1 MKKSLVLVFALLI
14 AVLLCACTVDLQYAD
29 PKVIKID
36 VGGIGKTEYV
46 ACDAIDI
53 DGATL
58 TLTYDNSSVETIDL
72 TLDMLDPTS
81 FDMDTPGTYSVK
93 VNYEKISTYFTITVV
108 SWDLL
113 SVELNSLPY
122 VTEYVVGEEIDTEG
136 ATILCTFAGKKT
148 KTYNVTPDM
157 LQTYDNTTPG
167 LKNVYLT
174 YRGVVMT
181 FSVSYFE
188 KTPTGIKIVDDA
200 TDNYVYQ
207 GLGDRFDIT
216 GMTVRITY
224 DNMQAPEYVA
234 KDIERDLFVSID
246 DSEAGTVTAVLMYN
260 PTDYAREFAYVY
272 YGEPKVNV
280 GDIVK
285 PLDELASN
293 KLVRD
298 GQAIALDPI
307 LSKSYGTV
315 KSIVDN
321 GNSTSTMII
330 DTAVSYSL
338 TEVAVQVGDVV
349 DNGDYV
355 GRIGKE
361 TAEYAKGGGV
371 VEDVNNGVVTI
382 RTAPTTSFTSNVK
395 SKSFVSMEI
404 LDYPRP
410 EKYYDITTINNMI
423 QGDDIDRSTGR
434 VRVYFDDQSTEDFR
448 MDEENHIR
456 VINAGADSVNNTTDI
471 SAAGR
476 HELWIV
482 YGGVLTNRTSMWVG
496 VEGKYPTR
504 LVIEEA
510 SNTISGR
517 TFYFGDTISIA
528 SMRYYVIF
536 NNETES
542 EREQLTQDML
552 GDGCSFYCEEASSA
566 YSSKIF
572 FSLPDKYSALI
583 PSDGSSAETVIS
595 SEEFTYYVEPQPITG
610 ISFIDKPSKVYV
622 SSVNNISYDGAK
634 LNVYYRNG
642 TYDSLTKFD
651 SIKYDTVLSWNDID
665 VYQPDSGDEGAR
677 AVVFTLEED
686 ARVID
691 IDEILDGNGYEAR
704 MIYFD
709 DYGNRST
716 PVSFTYFLMD
726 AKYEVESI
734 KVDLP
739 SYDGIKGYKDEY
751 SQYEDWN
758 LSGIT
763 LKVTYKSTAQ
773 TASIPAKPSMI
784 FDSNTNTLGNQIP
797 VKFTYLGVT
806 DENTFKIT
814 VKERKP
820 TAINLLVQGK
830 TEYLNTSK
838 YGIDFSDFRVS
849 LSYNA
854 GMDEPISGLSN
865 LKTEEQSSGWWY
877 KMYNNRGEEITALY
891 NQPGMITYVLY
902 YSYPDAQAESGYS
915 YVSTPAKEVV
925 MESMNAN
932 PGSEYHIY
940 TVNVVENTY
949 TITSISYDL
958 DIKNEQGVVDHN
970 LTYVVDGKKTIDE
983 LGMVKAEFPNES
995 GLHVL
1000 AEVASGW
1007 ELMLSE
1013 YVNGEVKTKVL
1024 TVNYIDA
1031 EGSIS
1036 TGLVNVTK
1044 EMLDYNELDTST
1056 GYRRVTITY
1065 KNLTCDVYVYVWRAE
1080 LTEVSVFRTPL
1091 QNYIYSAINDESD
1104 LVLAGG
1110 VIRLSF
1116 NRYTRLGDPAGNM
1129 YKYVSMA
1136 SDDVTYSGFINGLYS
1151 KTGEDIVISVLYKNY
1166 EDLTTSYVITVYD
1179 KQDVKFTYTNTIF
1192 FYGNVANAGF
1202 KASSTVDEFTLPKNV
1217 KLGYVSTIDY
1227 ITLEQ
1232 YALLSEDE
1240 QIAYLPVT
1248 IHDDEERL
1256 AQVLFVLRDDVC
1268 YEKYIDPAA
1277 GYYYAKYG
1285 NVAMIEERFYELLT
1299 EGQKLKFKSITTY
1312 DSKGDAIKNLY
1323 YSFDVSVDY
1332 DNVVWYKDVI
1342 IDKLSVEEYN
1352 ALDSASQ
1359 AGYEELKNEYYLIV
1373 QVEDDRP
1380 IATRYYET
1388 TGYALQSFT
1397 IIQKVIDVSV
1407 ISSQEGAKL
1416 LRVSTLCN
1424 GNATNANP
1432 YAILYLLNP
1441 TNLDKIFDYDYKK
1454 KHGFIND
1461 ILITSPNSDYFEILV
1476 TMKASYTG
1484 TAEQDSVT
1492 AEIFYDILCALYE
1505 ANFVT
1510 FSGITMSK
1518 VDINYGGEE
1527 TTFTSA
1533 VAQKDAMIA
1542 KIKEIWQSGVNIF
1555 TEEEISSGEYCVTYS
1570 MSYGETLTRNGVLQL
1585 LEGGLSV
1592 EAVYNDENELTGYT
1606 VRTGTLGHPS
1616 YTIDL
1621 TSTMV
1626 IVN

>member
-1 MKKSLVLVFALLI
+1 MKKSLVLIFALLI
-14 AVLLCACTVDLQYAD
+14 TVLLCACTVDVQHAD
-29 PKVIKID
+29 PKVVKID
-36 VGGIGKTEYV
+36 VGGISKTEYV

-58 TLTYDNSSVETIDL
+58 TVTYDNSDVETIDL

-81 FDMDTPGTYSVK
+81 YDMDTPGTYSVK
-93 VNYEKISTYFTITVV
+93 VNYEKSTTSFAITVV
-108 SWDLL
+108 SWELV
-113 SVELNSLPY
+113 SVELASAPY
-122 VTEYVVGEEIDTEG
+122 VTEYVVGEEVDTEG

-167 LKNVYLT
+167 VKNVYLT

-181 FSVSYFE
+181 FSVAYFE

-200 TDNYVYQ
+200 TDNFVYQ
-207 GLGDRFDIT
+207 GLGDRFDIS

-224 DNMQAPEYVA
+224 DNMQSPEYVA

-260 PTDYAREFAYVY
+260 PTDYAREFSYVY
-272 YGEPKVNV
+272 YGEPKVKV

-293 KLVRD
+293 KLIRD
-298 GQAIALDPI
+298 GQTIALDPI

-315 KSIVDN
+315 KTIVDN

-338 TEVAVQVGDVV
+338 TGVEVKVGDVV

-355 GRIGKE
+355 GKIGSV
-361 TAEYAKGGGV
+361 AEYAKGGGV

-423 QGDDIDRSTGR
+423 QGDDIDRATGR
-434 VRVYFDDQSTEDFR
+434 VRIYFDDGSTEDFR

-456 VINAGADSVNNTTDI
+456 VVNAGADSVNNTTDI

-504 LVIEEA
+504 LIIEET

-528 SMRYYVIF
+528 SMRYYVVF

-552 GDGCSFYCEEASSA
+552 GEGCSFYCEEANSS
-566 YSSKIF
+566 YTSKIF

-583 PSDGSSAETVIS
+583 PSDGSVTDTVIS

-610 ISFIDKPSKVYV
+610 IAFVDKPSKVYV
-622 SSVNNISYDGAK
+622 SSVSNISYDGAK

-642 TYDSLTKFD
+642 AYQTLTKFD
-651 SIKYDTVLSWNDID
+651 SIKYETVFSWNDIES
-665 VYQPDSGDEGAR
+665 YQPSSGDDGAR
-677 AVVFTLEED
+677 AVVFTLEDD

-691 IDEILDGNGYEAR
+691 IDEILAGNGYQAKI
-704 MIYFD
+704 IYFD
-709 DYGNRST
+709 AYGNRST
-716 PVSFTYFLMD
+716 PASFTYFLMD

-739 SYDGIKGYKDEY
+739 TFDGIKGYKDEY
-751 SQYEDWN
+751 SQYEDWD

-763 LKVTYKSTAQ
+763 LKVTYKGTAQ
-773 TASIPAKPSMI
+773 TVSIDAKPSMI
-784 FDSNTNTLGNQIP
+784 FDSNTDTLGTQIP

-806 DENTFKIT
+806 DETTFKIT

-820 TAINLLVQGK
+820 TAINVLLQGK
-830 TEYLNTSK
+830 TEYLDTYNG
-838 YGIDFSDFRVS
+838 GIDFSNFRIS

-854 GMDEPISGLSN
+854 GMDEPISGLTN
-865 LKTEEQSSGWWY
+865 VYTEEKSSGWWY
-877 KMYNNRGEEITALY
+877 KMYNNRGEEIKALF
-891 NQPGMITYVLY
+891 NQTGMVTYVLY
-902 YSYPDAQAESGYS
+902 YSYPDAKAENGYS

-925 MESMNAN
+925 MESMNSD
-932 PGSEYHIY
+932 PESELYIY
-940 TVNVVENTY
+940 TVDVVENTY

-958 DIKNEQGVVDHN
+958 DIKNEQGIVDHN

-1000 AEVASGW
+1000 TEVASGW

-1024 TVNYIDA
+1024 TVNYVDA
-1031 EGSIS
+1031 EGNIS

-1056 GYRRVTITY
+1056 GYRRVAITY
-1065 KNLTCDVYVYVWRAE
+1065 KNQTCDVYVYVWRAE

-1104 LVLAGG
+1104 LVLDGG

-1136 SDDVTYSGFINGLYS
+1136 SEDVTYGGFINGLYS
-1151 KTGEDIVISVLYKNY
+1151 KNGEDIIISVLYKSY
-1166 EDLTTSYVITVYD
+1166 EDLKTSYVIRVFD
-1179 KQDVKFTYTNTIF
+1179 KQDVEFTYTNTIF
-1192 FYGNVANAGF
+1192 FYGNVASAGYE
-1202 KASSTVDEFTLPKNV
+1202 AYTTVDEFTLPRSIE
-1217 KLGYVSTIDY
+1217 LRYLSTIDY

-1232 YALLSEDE
+1232 YAKLDE
-1240 QIAYLPVT
+1240 SSRKTYMPVT
-1248 IHDDEERL
+1248 VHDDKERL
-1256 AQVLFVLRDDVC
+1256 AQVLFISRDKT
-1268 YEKYIDPAA
+1268 YTEKYIDPAA

-1285 NVAMIEERFYELLT
+1285 NVAMIEERFFELLT
-1299 EGQKLKFKSITTY
+1299 EDQKSKFKSITTY
-1312 DSKGDAIKNLY
+1312 DSKGNAIKNVY
-1323 YSFDVSVDY
+1323 YSFDITIDY
-1332 DNVVWYKDVI
+1332 DNVVWYEEVI

-1352 ALDSASQ
+1352 ALGSSEQ
-1359 AGYEELKNEYYLIV
+1359 VGYEEFKNEYYLIM

-1407 ISSQEGAKL
+1407 VSSQDKAKL

-1432 YAILYLLNP
+1432 YAILYLLNSV
-1441 TNLDKIFDYDYKK
+1441 NLIGITDGYKK
-1454 KHGFIND
+1454 DFMSD
-1461 ILITSPNSDYFEILV
+1461 ILITSPNADYFEILV
-1476 TMKASYTG
+1476 TMNASYTG
-1484 TAEQDSVT
+1484 SAEQEAATAEV
-1492 AEIFYDILCALYE
+1492 FYKILCALYE
-1505 ANFVT
+1505 ADFVK

-1518 VDINYGGEE
+1518 VDINYGGTEVS
-1527 TTFTSA
+1527 FNYA
-1533 VAQKDAMIA
+1533 AAQKDAMIA
-1542 KIKEIWQSGVNIF
+1542 KIKEIWQSGVNVF
-1555 TEEEISSGEYCVTYS
+1555 TQEEVDSGEYYVTYS
-1570 MSYGETLTRNGVLQL
+1570 MPYGETLTRNGILQL
-1585 LEGGLSV
+1585 LEGSLSI
-1592 EAVYNDENELTGYT
+1592 EAVYDDDNVLVGYT
-1606 VRTGTLGHPS
+1606 VRTGTLGHSS

-1626 IVN
+1626 TVN